1 MARQMQISL
10 VRIPH
15 RQGHSIHRVVRP
27 GRHRV
32 WRKLPHPRT
41 HSSWPEREGSQVAR
55 QLGSNNRVESWF
67 VRSPSYLGAIP
78 EFVAPVLPCSRPRRR
93 IGLCWEATRAPSQGP
108 RPNGAARCRP
118 LPFGIGTQAQI
129 RSICPVVHVD
139 PSRGHAGSALGIRH
153 FFTQHVPDD
162 RRQLSHHRHAGDGSS
177 PSALDPFEPLP

>member
-1 MARQMQISL
+1 MARPMRISL

-78 EFVAPVLPCSRPRRR
+78 AFVVPVLPCSWPGRRV
-93 IGLCWEATRAPSQGP
+93 GLCWEATRAPSQGP

-118 LPFGIGTQAQI
+118 LPFGIGTQALNPLPPPCQA
-129 RSICPVVHVD
+129 RRAVTRP
-139 PSRGHAGSALGIRH
+139 RGPGTRHTSFFGSACA
-153 FFTQHVPDD
+153 
-162 RRQLSHHRHAGDGSS
+162 RRSS
-177 PSALDPFEPLP
+177 PTCASPPRGRWSIPVGA